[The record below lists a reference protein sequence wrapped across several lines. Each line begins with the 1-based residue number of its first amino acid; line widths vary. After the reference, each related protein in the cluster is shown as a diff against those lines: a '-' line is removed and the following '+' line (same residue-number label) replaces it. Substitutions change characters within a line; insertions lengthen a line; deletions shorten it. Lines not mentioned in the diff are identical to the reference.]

1 MVGFAEIKPK
11 NPKWEN
17 AKEKG
22 AQIGFLLCAVLSLGS
37 LLLIAVFVFGSGMP
51 CLARYGVVDFLFGSV
66 WAPLAAIPRYGI
78 LPMILTTFSLVALS
92 SVFGAIIGLLVAI
105 ALFGFVPSGIEKPL
119 KALIELLA
127 GIPSVIFG
135 LFGLMIVV
143 PFVRD
148 YVSVNGVGYG
158 LLSSTVVLLMMIL
171 PMMVSVSYDSLKAVN
186 PMYLEG
192 ALALGVKRS
201 MGVFQIVVPAAKNGI
216 LAGIVLST
224 GRALG
229 ETMAVIMVIGGSPTY
244 PTSLTQSVRTLT
256 ANIAM
261 GANEL
266 SGEAKEAL
274 VCCGAVLFLFSF
286 LLNLAFALLRK
297 KGANRE

>member
-37 LLLIAVFVFGSGMP
+37 LLLITVFLFVSGTP
-51 CLARYGVVDFLFGSV
+51 FLARYGVGDFLFGSV
-66 WAPLAAIPRYGI
+66 WAPLATIPRFGI

-105 ALFGFVPSGIEKPL
+105 ALFAFVPSGIQKPL

-171 PMMVSVSYDSLKAVN
+171 PTMVSVSYDSLKAVN

-256 ANIAM
+256 TNIAM

>member
-1 MVGFAEIKPK
+1 MVGFASIKPK
-11 NPKWEN
+11 NPKIEQV
-17 AKEKG
+17 KERS
-22 AQIGFLLCAVLSLGS
+22 AQTIFLLCAVVSLGS
-37 LLLIAVFVFGSGMP
+37 LLLITVFLFASGMP
-51 CLARYGVVDFLFGSV
+51 FLVRYGIGNFLFGST
-66 WAPLAAIPRYGI
+66 WAPLANTPSYGI
-78 LPMILTTFSLVALS
+78 LPMIVTTFALVGLS
-92 SVFGAIIGLLVAI
+92 SVFGAILGLLVAI
-105 ALFGFVPSGIEKPL
+105 ALFAFVPTGIQKPL
-119 KALIELLA
+119 KAFIELLA

-135 LFGLMIVV
+135 LFGLMVIV

-148 YVSVNGVGYG
+148 YVSPNGVGYG
-158 LLSSTVVLLMMIL
+158 LLSSTIVLLMMIL
-171 PMMVSVSYDSLKAVN
+171 PTMVSVSFDSLKTVN

-274 VCCGAVLFLFSF
+274 ICCGAVLFLFSF
-286 LLNLAFALLRK
+286 LLNLVFALLRK
-297 KGANRE
+297 KGGNRE

>member
-11 NPKWEN
+11 NPKGEN
-17 AKEKG
+17 SKEKG

-37 LLLIAVFVFGSGMP
+37 LLLITVFLFASGTP
-51 CLARYGVVDFLFGSV
+51 FLARYGVGDFLFGSV

-78 LPMILTTFSLVALS
+78 LPMILTTFALVALS

-105 ALFGFVPSGIEKPL
+105 ALFAFVPSGIQKPL

-171 PMMVSVSYDSLKAVN
+171 PTMVSVSYDSLKAVN

>member
-22 AQIGFLLCAVLSLGS
+22 AKIGFLLCAVLSLGS
-37 LLLIAVFVFGSGMP
+37 LLLITVFLFASGMP
-51 CLARYGVVDFLFGSV
+51 FLARYGVGDFLFGSV

-105 ALFGFVPSGIEKPL
+105 ALFAFVPSGIQKPL

-171 PMMVSVSYDSLKAVN
+171 PTMVSVSYDSLKAVN

-261 GANEL
+261 GAHEL

-297 KGANRE
+297 KGTNRE

>member
-37 LLLIAVFVFGSGMP
+37 LLLITVFLFASGMP
-51 CLARYGVVDFLFGSV
+51 FLARYGVGDFLFGSV

-105 ALFGFVPSGIEKPL
+105 ALFAFVPSGIQKPL

-171 PMMVSVSYDSLKAVN
+171 PTMVSVSYDSLKAVN

>member
-37 LLLIAVFVFGSGMP
+37 LLLITVFLFASGMP
-51 CLARYGVVDFLFGSV
+51 FLARYGVGDFLFGSV

-78 LPMILTTFSLVALS
+78 LPMILTTFALVALS

-105 ALFGFVPSGIEKPL
+105 ALFAFVPSGIQKPL

-171 PMMVSVSYDSLKAVN
+171 PTMVSVSYDSLKAVN

>member
-1 MVGFAEIKPK
+1 MVVFAEIKPK

-37 LLLIAVFVFGSGMP
+37 LLLITVFLFASGMP
-51 CLARYGVVDFLFGSV
+51 FLARYGVGDFLFGSV
-66 WAPLAAIPRYGI
+66 WAPLATIPRYGI

-105 ALFGFVPSGIEKPL
+105 ALFAFVPSGIQKPL

-171 PMMVSVSYDSLKAVN
+171 PTMVSVSYDSLKAVN